1 MRDDYYS
8 ASWAQH
14 HGKLSAAIHKAIGTL
29 MQSMEALNR
38 YQFSAPWREQ
48 PRRRPHAE
56 R

>member
-1 MRDDYYS
+1 MRDDFYS

-14 HGKLSAAIHKAIGTL
+14 HRQLSAAIHKAIGTV
-29 MQSMEALNR
+29 MQSLEWLNR

-48 PRRRPHAE
+48 PRRRPRGE